1 MVRGRPGRAL
11 LATLAVSALA
21 LVGIDDPAR
30 VPESARAA
38 LTPTPTPALERP
50 VARPNVLMITVD
62 DLAAADL
69 PYLPR
74 VRRLMETGGV
84 TFGDGIAPSPMCV
97 PARAS
102 LLTGQY
108 AHNHGAKT
116 VRGPAGGYQARD
128 WDDRDTIA
136 SALKDAG
143 YDTLFTG
150 KYLNGYGK
158 AGTARDVPPG
168 WTDWRATPDPSTY
181 RFVDQRLSVNG
192 RVERQQGYTT
202 DVMTAQ
208 ATQMIGERRDK
219 PWFAWVNYVAP
230 HVGGPVDA
238 EAPRKKYAGTP
249 QARFKST
256 VPDPQDVGHYRD
268 VPLPITPNSFPE
280 PDHETLPEWAPANV
294 RQFDEA
300 DRQALNIVYQRRIE
314 AARGLDR
321 AVAKLFR
328 QLKATGQLDRTLVIF
343 TSDNGYA
350 VGNHNLNG
358 KLYHY
363 DESVR
368 IPILMRGPGLPQGVM
383 VPTAVTNPDIAATIL
398 AATGVAPPRPLDGVD
413 ILPWVGAPAQVRV
426 VPIEAYQVAG
436 TQRIYW
442 GVRVGAWTY
451 VRYRR
456 GGQEL
461 YDRSRDPYEI
471 HNLAGDKRYAPARKA
486 LASLAKRY
494 RGCAGETC
502 PRDFYPADELAELLA
517 EAASGEGSA
526 DA

>member
-21 LVGIDDPAR
+21 VVGIDDPSR

-38 LTPTPTPALERP
+38 LSPTPTPALERP
-50 VARPNVLMITVD
+50 VERPNVLMITVD

-74 VRRLMETGGV
+74 VRRLMESGGV
-84 TFGDGIAPSPMCV
+84 TFGDGLAPSPMCV

-128 WDDRDTIA
+128 WDERDTIA
-136 SALKDAG
+136 TALQDDG

-181 RFVDQRLSVNG
+181 RFHDQRLSING
-192 RVERQQGYTT
+192 RIERQQGYTT
-202 DVMTAQ
+202 TVMTAQ
-208 ATQMIGERRDK
+208 AEEMIAEPRGR

-230 HVGGPVDA
+230 HVGGPVDQ

-256 VPDPQDVGHYRD
+256 VPDERDIGHYRD
-268 VPLPITPNSFPE
+268 VPLPIEPNSFPDGD
-280 PDHETLPEWAPANV
+280 PDVPPHAPANM
-294 RQFDEA
+294 RTFDARDREA
-300 DRQALNIVYQRRIE
+300 LDIVYQRRIE

-321 AVAKLFR
+321 AVARLFR
-328 QLKATGQLDRTLVIF
+328 TLRETGQLDRTLVIF

-350 VGNHNLNG
+350 IGNHNLNG
-358 KLYHY
+358 KLYQY
-363 DESVR
+363 DEAVR
-368 IPILMRGPGLPQGVM
+368 IPILMRGPGLPQGVT
-383 VPTAVTNPDIAATIL
+383 VRTAVTNPDLAATIL
-398 AATGVAPPRPLDGVD
+398 AAAGVAPPRPLDGVD
-413 ILPWVGAPAQVRV
+413 ILPWVDAPAQVRV

-442 GVRVGAWTY
+442 GVRVGGWTY
-451 VRYRR
+451 VRYRK

-471 HNLAGDKRYAPARKA
+471 HNLAGERQYAPVRKA

-502 PRDFYPADELAELLA
+502 PRELYPADRLAELLA
-517 EAASGEGSA
+517 EAEPGRGSD

>member
-1 MVRGRPGRAL
+1 VVRGRPTRAL

-21 LVGIDDPAR
+21 VAGIDDPSR
-30 VPESARAA
+30 VPESERAA
-38 LTPTPTPALERP
+38 LAPTPTPAIERP
-50 VARPNVLMITVD
+50 VRKPNILMVTVD
-62 DLAAADL
+62 DLAVADM
-69 PYLPR
+69 PYLPH

-84 TFGDGIAPSPMCV
+84 AFADGLAPSPMCV

-116 VRGPAGGYQARD
+116 VRGPAGGYRAFGDQ
-128 WDDRDTIA
+128 DRTVA
-136 SALKDAG
+136 TALQDEG
-143 YDTLFTG
+143 YATLFTG

-158 AGTARDVPPG
+158 NKTARDVPPG
-168 WTDWRATPDPSTY
+168 WSDWRATPDPSTY
-181 RFVDQRLSVNG
+181 RFFDQRLNINHQIV
-192 RVERQQGYTT
+192 REEGYTT
-202 DVMTAQ
+202 DVMTRQ
-208 ATQMIGERRDK
+208 AEEMIDGVPSGK

-249 QARFKST
+249 QGRFKST
-256 VPDPQDVGHYRD
+256 VPDPKDVGHYQD
-268 VPLPITPNSFPE
+268 VPLPISPNSFPDGD
-280 PDHETLPEWAPANV
+280 PDVPAYAPANV
-294 RQFDEA
+294 RQFSDA
-300 DRQALNIVYQRRIE
+300 DKRALDTVYQRRIE

-321 AVAKLFR
+321 AVVKLFR
-328 QLKATGQLDRTLVIF
+328 LLERTDQLDRTLVIF

-350 VGNHNLNG
+350 IGNHNLNG

-368 IPILMRGPGLPQGVM
+368 IPIYLRGPGLPAGVT
-383 VPTAVTNPDIAATIL
+383 VPTAVTNPDLAATIL
-398 AATGVAPPRPLDGVD
+398 TAAGAEPPRPLDGVD
-413 ILPWVGAPAQVRV
+413 ILPWVDAPAQVRV

-451 VRYRR
+451 VRYRK

-461 YDRSRDPYEI
+461 YDRSRDRYEV
-471 HNLAGDKRYAPARKA
+471 HNLAGVKEYAPVRKA
-486 LASLAKRY
+486 LSSLAKRY
-494 RGCAGETC
+494 RGCAGDTC
-502 PRDFYPADELAELLA
+502 PKDFYPADELAELI
-517 EAASGEGSA
+517 EEGSA
-526 DA
+526 GA